1 MSVPNFVHF
10 ISQFWGVGGGGVLK
24 TLVLLKT
31 KSKETEETTKAQS
44 AWLEATKKHKVVQ
57 IRKLE

>member
-1 MSVPNFVHF
+1 MGYREYVNELSKFCSLYFPVL
-10 ISQFWGVGGGGVLK
+10 GGGRGGVLK

-44 AWLEATKKHKVVQ
+44 A
-57 IRKLE
+57 